1 MNIFN
6 KNIKTISILIFL
18 ILFLL
23 TIFIKPNFIYNR
35 KGNFRIFGLGKTNS
49 TIIPIWL
56 FVLILAIS
64 SYLLVHYFLFL

>member
-56 FVLILAIS
+56 FVLILAIC